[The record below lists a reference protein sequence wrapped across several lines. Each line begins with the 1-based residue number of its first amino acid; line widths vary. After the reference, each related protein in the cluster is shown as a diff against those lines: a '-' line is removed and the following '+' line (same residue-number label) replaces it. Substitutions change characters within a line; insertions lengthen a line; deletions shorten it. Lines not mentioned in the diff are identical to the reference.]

1 MNVDESIPDCEMSWD
16 RAGMLIRE
24 LWANIRPQECAGM
37 DSKSLE
43 VPRGTYDMAVGAAGR
58 VCTAYVVS

>member
-1 MNVDESIPDCEMSWD
+1 MNIDESIPDCEMSWD

-24 LWANIRPQECAGM
+24 IWASLRQHECVEM

-43 VPRGTYDMAVGAAGR
+43 VPHVSYATAVGAAG
-58 VCTAYVVS
+58 